1 MHRLTNASFTTTSA
15 TTRMRIAA
23 ARAYALRDAH
33 KMTGFDKTSA
43 LLCVHGNGGGGGK
56 AVGLAAEAA
65 TVVGW
70 VAEAA
75 VEAKA
80 ED

>member
-1 MHRLTNASFTTTSA
+1 MA
-15 TTRMRIAA
+15 TAE
-23 ARAYALRDAH
+23 
-33 KMTGFDKTSA
+33 
-43 LLCVHGNGGGGGK
+43 GGGK